1 MPDNSV
7 TTQISGD
14 AQVAGISRNRL
25 LELLRRSDF
34 SGQRKKPE
42 LLPLNAADCACS
54 RPLTTSEDEE
64 TITINRP
71 GRSTYPEEKSVLTSG
86 ATPVPPG
93 SSQLRGLRDIYFPM
107 NIPLQLSTQTR
118 TARLPGGLQHYC
130 DHVTTPIVAHSL
142 RQTLHL
148 SASESHRVSIEIS
161 RARPTVRIA
170 FRKHSKHLISA
181 PSGLD
186 RTT

>member
-86 ATPVPPG
+86 ATPVTG
-93 SSQLRGLRDIYFPM
+93 
-107 NIPLQLSTQTR
+107 QLSTAAYPVIQVGTW
-118 TARLPGGLQHYC
+118 TMTGTVVGGNTINWTC
-130 DHVTTPIVAHSL
+130 TF
-142 RQTLHL
+142 
-148 SASESHRVSIEIS
+148 SI
-161 RARPTVRIA
+161 PTY
-170 FRKHSKHLISA
+170 S
-181 PSGLD
+181 PYN
-186 RTT
+186 